1 MDTSAAAGYILAVVA
16 LFTTGVFNA
25 FVKIDR
31 VKSTRINPMIFNIY
45 YLCGVIIFCV
55 VAAITMTLTGK
66 FIVAFSYMGLISG
79 LILGVGGWLIWIAL
93 TYMGMAHAAAI
104 CSGTAV
110 ITAFLEG
117 LMVGNIPDNNWL
129 AAIALILMILG
140 TVHVYFVDKLSLES
154 YAISPFIPQKVSSAL
169 DSMK

>member
-1 MDTSAAAGYILAVVA
+1 
-16 LFTTGVFNA
+16 
-25 FVKIDR
+25 
-31 VKSTRINPMIFNIY
+31 
-45 YLCGVIIFCV
+45 
-55 VAAITMTLTGK
+55 
-66 FIVAFSYMGLISG
+66 MGLISG

-140 TVHVYFVDKLSLES
+140 ILSIGFNEIVTGMATRVFCCVSDDPPAPPDLDIHPPRDRRLS
-154 YAISPFIPQKVSSAL
+154 GVFRLINSPTPPNQLPLIS
-169 DSMK
+169 